1 MNLKEF
7 LEFLES
13 NLEGYNVFMHKAI
26 QFQRE
31 KDAKRPKKDR
41 WTDERLE
48 KAAADMWKVS
58 MQSLHTNLKKTI
70 DSDSDHA
77 WKAYIEKNGILES
90 VNDSISELDF
100 SNDGA

>member
-1 MNLKEF
+1 MKYKEF

-13 NLEGYNVFMHKAI
+13 RLEGYNVFMYKAL

-48 KAAADMWKVS
+48 KAAADMWKAS
-58 MQSLHTNLKKTI
+58 MQALYTNLKKTI
-70 DSDSDHA
+70 DSDSDYA

-100 SNDGA
+100 TNDGA